1 MSGTGYA
8 AAGVAIII
16 IGDVLNNKKLDMKKV
31 VGGTVATLG
40 IAALDS
46 INDMLS
52 TRFGQLFLVGVA
64 FIYAVP
70 LLQNLGV
77 VNKTGTTP

>member
-46 INDMLS
+46 VNDMLS